1 MSVLKS
7 LQREYKAL
15 ESELRRIQEKIEF
28 YNEEI
33 PRIEEKMAELA
44 EVIEIVSQLQ
54 RYQEDPS
61 INDIKA
67 WLETILPKENNQ
79 NNEPLDGIIPQ
90 KGEDEQ

>member
-15 ESELRRIQEKIEF
+15 ESELRRIQEKIAL

-44 EVIEIVSQLQ
+44 EIIGILSQLP
-54 RYQEDPS
+54 RYQE
-61 INDIKA
+61 
-67 WLETILPKENNQ
+67 ENQ
-79 NNEPLDGIIPQ
+79 KKQKQSTDSVPQ
-90 KGEDEQ
+90 KGGAENAN